1 MNKLLS
7 AEFVRLFK
15 SRLFKICLFISGIC
29 GAVPIVSRWIDI
41 KRFPDIYEGLA
52 DEYKQADSL
61 LFMGT
66 ILVVFVIAAFAGLF
80 VGTEYSDGT
89 IRNKLIVGHKRS
101 NVYISKLIVC
111 VLAGIIMQLVCIFA
125 AWVIC
130 IFAAWVTGMFEI
142 TLGFWQI
149 TGSIMMVCV
158 AVTALMALLLL
169 ISMSIQSKSIGSV
182 ACLIFLMTLFCV
194 NLTIMQKLSATE
206 YYDSY
211 AYIDDE
217 TGELIEV
224 QEQKNPF
231 YVSGLERDIYEF
243 LFDFSPIGQMMQIMI
258 LENVRLIMLYDLAI
272 LIVATQAGIII
283 LKRKNL
289 K

>member
-29 GAVPIVSRWIDI
+29 GAVPIVSRWIDT

-52 DEYKQADSL
+52 DEYRQADNS

-89 IRNKLIVGHKRS
+89 IRNKLIVGHRRS

-125 AWVIC
+125 AWV
-130 IFAAWVTGMFEI
+130 TGTLLFEI

-217 TGELIEV
+217 TGKLIEV

-283 LKRKNL
+283 FKRKNL